1 MRLNPIPA
9 VLLALSLLT
18 QPALA
23 QDCVGRNLFETMAP
37 ERLAELRAATDAVP
51 YHHGLFWQADKG
63 NMRITLI
70 GTYHFADP
78 RHDITMAAFGP
89 LIDDAGLLMVEAGP
103 AEEARLAEAM
113 KTDPSLIVDIS
124 GPTLPE
130 RLSDQEWKSLSAALE
145 QRNLPA
151 VVASRLRPWYVAVML
166 GISPCML
173 RIVEERGDA
182 GGLDRLLTDRA
193 EAADVPIRAL
203 EPWDTLFTLFD
214 GMSARE
220 EEDMIRAAMPAAG
233 HADDHTVTLT
243 DAYFNGDSWM
253 IWEFSRFD
261 AYDSSG
267 LGRAEVDQQ
276 MRLAQEKLMDQR
288 NARWIAPLEGAAAEA
303 AGQGKGIV
311 AGFGALHLPGENGVL
326 RLLERD
332 GWTIRPIRVEG
343 RGDGG

>member
-1 MRLNPIPA
+1 MRLNPIPT
-9 VLLALSLLT
+9 VLLAFSLLAL
-18 QPALA
+18 PAAA
-23 QDCVGRNLFETMAP
+23 QECVGRNLFETMPP

-51 YHHGLFWQADKG
+51 YHQGLFWQADKS
-63 NMRITLI
+63 NMRITLV

-78 RHDITMAAFGP
+78 RHALTMAAIGP

-103 AEEARLAEAM
+103 EEEARLAEAM
-113 KTDPSLIVDIS
+113 KTDPTLIVDTS

-130 RLSDQEWKSLSAALE
+130 RLTDEEWKSLSVALE

-166 GISPCML
+166 GMSPCML
-173 RIVEERGDA
+173 RIVQERGDA
-182 GGLDRLLTDRA
+182 GGLDHLLIEQA
-193 EAADVPIRAL
+193 KAADVPIRAL
-203 EPWDTLFTLFD
+203 EPWDTLFTLFG
-214 GMSARE
+214 GMTARE
-220 EEDMIRAAMPAAG
+220 EEDMIRAAMPAAE
-233 HADDHTVTLT
+233 HADDYTVTLT
-243 DAYFNGDSWM
+243 DAYFDGDSWM
-253 IWEFSRFD
+253 IWEFGRFD

-267 LGRAEVDQQ
+267 LGRAEVDDQ

-288 NARWIAPLEGAAAEA
+288 NAGWIAPLAGAAAEA
-303 AGQGKGIV
+303 AGQGKGVV

-343 RGDGG
+343 IGNGG